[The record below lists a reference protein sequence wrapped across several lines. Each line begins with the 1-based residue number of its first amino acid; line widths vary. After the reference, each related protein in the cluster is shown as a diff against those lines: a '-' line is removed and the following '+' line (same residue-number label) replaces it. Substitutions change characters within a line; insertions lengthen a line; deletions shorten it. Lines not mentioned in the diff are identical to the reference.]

1 MRAETESLMN
11 PRTPTFVIAEMAWSH
26 NGSVDN
32 ALALVRGAK
41 AGGADAIGIHLTSLP
56 DYMVRAYQGSA
67 GQAISDKGAAPTT
80 AIYDYLDRI
89 DLKEADW
96 PIVIASA
103 RAAGLELVTMCND
116 EPSADL
122 AERLGGVDHHVIAAA
137 CFTEYSLVRRLART
151 GKPLILRIGGAT
163 IAEIEEVLRIARE
176 EGAKRITLLHG
187 IQLYPTPL
195 EQLNL
200 SALPSLAKR
209 FGCPVG
215 LADHIDG
222 SLPEAMTL
230 PALAIPYGATI
241 IEKHITVHRDLRL
254 EDYEAALGIEEFAR
268 FVAHLRLAETAL
280 GAGDIGADSE
290 ADLRYR
296 NVSRKR
302 VVARRTIAAGSIIS
316 NDDLAFKRSDH
327 GLEVGRAHSLI
338 GMRAAHTL
346 RPDDGIDMADCEL
359 P

>member
-1 MRAETESLMN
+1 MHGETESLMN
-11 PRTPTFVIAEMAWSH
+11 PRSPTFIIAEMAWSH

-32 ALALVRGAK
+32 ALAMVEGAK
-41 AGGADAIGIHLTSLP
+41 AAGADAIGIHLTSLP

-67 GQAISDKGAAPTT
+67 GQAVSDKGAPSTT
-80 AIYDYLDRI
+80 AIYDYLSRI

-96 PIVIASA
+96 TVVIASA

-116 EPSADL
+116 EPSVEL
-122 AERLGGVDHHVIAAA
+122 AERLAGVDHHVIAAA
-137 CFTEYSLVRRLART
+137 CFTEYTLVRRLART
-151 GKPLILRIGGAT
+151 SKPLILRIGGAT
-163 IAEIEEVLRIARE
+163 IAEIDEVLRIARE

-187 IQLYPTPL
+187 IQLYPTPVH
-195 EQLNL
+195 QLNL

-209 FGCPVG
+209 FACPVG

-222 SLPEAMTL
+222 GLPAAITL
-230 PALAIPYGATI
+230 PALAIPYGATV

-280 GAGDIGADSE
+280 GTGDVDSDSE
-290 ADLRYR
+290 ADRRYR

-316 NDDLAFKRSDH
+316 NDDLAFKRSDR
-327 GLEVGRAHSLI
+327 GIEVGRAESLV
-338 GMRAAHTL
+338 GMRATHTL
-346 RPDDGIDMADCEL
+346 HADDGIELADCERA
-359 P
+359 